1 MVSPFFKLS
10 ANTLLLGALVT
21 ALSLYC
27 HAGLW
32 RGVAVAGAGDASV
45 DGYYYWIGL
54 KGATTYAQNVHTKIR
69 LPDAYS
75 LSWLQPQMQLEEP
88 GRSHILQKDGN
99 GRWTISYQGAPAK
112 YTSSNAGP
120 AGTVAPPAAGWTAK
134 GAAAKQGS
142 APAVTAAWRLQPA
155 AAAKKKRGKSRT
167 GRAASGLATLLAMP
181 GTTLLLC
188 LNLWVAFLLW
198 SRKVDPGT
206 VAVSYDAVVS
216 DREYW

>member
-1 MVSPFFKLS
+1 MTLS
-10 ANTLLLGALVT
+10 CHPQPAYRKSFALIRT
-21 ALSLYC
+21 RSC
-27 HAGLW
+27 
-32 RGVAVAGAGDASV
+32 DNS
-45 DGYYYWIGL
+45 DG
-54 KGATTYAQNVHTKIR
+54 
-69 LPDAYS
+69 S
-75 LSWLQPQMQLEEP
+75 
-88 GRSHILQKDGN
+88 

-120 AGTVAPPAAGWTAK
+120 AGTLAPPAAGWTAK
-134 GAAAKQGS
+134 GAAALQGS
-142 APAVTAAWRLQPA
+142 APTVTAAWKLQPA
-155 AAAKKKRGKSRT
+155 AAKKRKDKSRT

-216 DREYW
+216 DREYWRCVTASFSHYEALHLGFNMMSLYNMGQLEQVYALIRYQMCCLSNSWFVLPYVAQ

>member
-1 MVSPFFKLS
+1 MSSTAVLS
-10 ANTLLLGALVT
+10 KSFALDRICSRDYT
-21 ALSLYC
+21 
-27 HAGLW
+27 
-32 RGVAVAGAGDASV
+32 
-45 DGYYYWIGL
+45 
-54 KGATTYAQNVHTKIR
+54 
-69 LPDAYS
+69 
-75 LSWLQPQMQLEEP
+75 
-88 GRSHILQKDGN
+88 DGN

-134 GAAAKQGS
+134 GAAAQQGS

-155 AAAKKKRGKSRT
+155 AAAKRKKGKSRT

-181 GTTLLLC
+181 GTTLLLG

-198 SRKVDPGT
+198 SRKVDPSA

-216 DREYW
+216 DREYWRCVTASFSHFEALHLGFNMMSLYNMGQLEQVRC